1 MGEMGE
7 RTNTMVCAFEKTSP
21 RISAIEIH
29 DWIYQKLKFLQEE
42 VLMVQMDGIRR
53 HVYIKVRNAGLLEYI
68 IAQNNGMLTY

>member
-29 DWIYQKLKFLQEE
+29 DWIYQKLKFLEE
-42 VLMVQMDGIRR
+42 GVLMVQIDGIRR
-53 HVYIKVRNAGLLEYI
+53 HVYIEVNAGLLEDV
-68 IAQNNGMLTY
+68 IAQTNGMLTY